1 MARVRCRP
9 RGELPNG
16 NDACGYYS
24 QMNRKIILR
33 SIEVTSSRSS
43 LAGGFALTPRRLIF
57 ASVRDGLKAEN
68 AHNEPIMSA
77 FHPKANDGERKRK
90 LHRPSKVA
98 QLVTIPE
105 VGCPVQS
112 LRWRGR
118 TLSLAGCLRVGK
130 FCRLNA
136 IFETPRLRAQKRS
149 SRLFQMEQGQ
159 PAAISPP
166 KYLPQSSA
174 DLSPFPSTGVG
185 CGHRSA
191 RSDPHWCLHSWQG

>member
-1 MARVRCRP
+1 MEPFSKRLTLNKLMRSF
-9 RGELPNG
+9 L
-16 NDACGYYS
+16 CGLWQGFGVVLAENFLTATTLADYYS

-98 QLVTIPE
+98 QLVPIPE

-118 TLSLAGCLRVGK
+118 TLSLAL
-130 FCRLNA
+130 
-136 IFETPRLRAQKRS
+136 
-149 SRLFQMEQGQ
+149 
-159 PAAISPP
+159 
-166 KYLPQSSA
+166 
-174 DLSPFPSTGVG
+174 
-185 CGHRSA
+185 
-191 RSDPHWCLHSWQG
+191 